1 MEKRIKIN
9 SSPRRTSENF
19 GMNDLVIEELD
30 IKSENEKNK
39 ENKEFLKYKFKGNK
53 VISLNKIERKEK
65 EKINKTL
72 KYGNGKEL
80 LNQNIKNTNFTYEI
94 VIDGKS
100 KISEYAILDLNIEET
115 SLIDNLTI
123 KTTENSVG
131 YLVIRLNGKRLE
143 KWYHNGVI
151 KTEIA
156 KYSKLKLVYIN
167 NLSTKTNNYI
177 SFENKVDEEGR
188 LDNIFIDLGGNI
200 NSLNYYTSLDGYN
213 SKNNI
218 YSIYTGSGKQ
228 TFDYNYI
235 VELFGKNASTNI
247 DVRGV
252 LNDEAKKSFKG
263 TIDFKEGST
272 KSFGDESEYCILLSK
287 KAKSKALPMLL
298 CHEDDVVGNHS
309 SATGKIDQKEL
320 FYIKSRG
327 INEKD
332 AQKLI
337 VRAKLNKTI
346 DKIEDKNIKQYII
359 EKLDI

>member
-19 GMNDLVIEELD
+19 EMNDLRIDEID
-30 IKSENEKNK
+30 IGNIN
-39 ENKEFLKYKFKGNK
+39 NTEFSNFKFKGNK

-80 LNQNIKNTNFTYEI
+80 LNQNIDNTNFSYEI
-94 VIDGKS
+94 LVDGKS
-100 KISEYAILDLNIEET
+100 KSNEYAILDLNIEET

-123 KTTENSVG
+123 KTTDNSVG
-131 YLVIRLNGKRLE
+131 YLVIRLNGKKLE
-143 KWYHNGVI
+143 KGYHNGII

-156 KYSKLKLVYIN
+156 KYSKLKIVYIN
-167 NLSTKTNNYI
+167 NLSIKTNNYI

-188 LDNIFIDLGGNI
+188 LDNIVIDLGGNI
-200 NSLNYYTSLDGYN
+200 NSLNYYTSLYGYN

-218 YSIYTGSGKQ
+218 YSIYTGNGKQ
-228 TFDYNYI
+228 IYDFNYI
-235 VELFGKNASTNI
+235 VELYGKNASTNI

-252 LNDEAKKSFKG
+252 LNGEAKKSFKG

-309 SATGKIDQKEL
+309 SATGKIDEKEL

-337 VRAKLNKTI
+337 IRAKLNKTI
-346 DKIEDKNIKQYII
+346 DKIEDKNIKQFVI

>member
-19 GMNDLVIEELD
+19 GMNDLRIDEID
-30 IKSENEKNK
+30 IGKTNNT
-39 ENKEFLKYKFKGNK
+39 EFSNFKFKGNK

-80 LNQNIKNTNFTYEI
+80 LNQNIDNTNFRYEI
-94 VIDGKS
+94 LVDGKS
-100 KISEYAILDLNIEET
+100 KSNEYAILDLNIEET

-131 YLVIRLNGKRLE
+131 YLVIRLNGKKLE
-143 KWYHNGVI
+143 KGYHNGVI

-156 KYSKLKLVYIN
+156 KHSKLKLVYIN
-167 NLSTKTNNYI
+167 NLSIKTNNYI

-235 VELFGKNASTNI
+235 VELYGKNASTNI

-252 LNDEAKKSFKG
+252 LNGEAKKSFKG

-309 SATGKIDQKEL
+309 SATGKIDEKEL

-327 INEKD
+327 INERD

-337 VRAKLNKTI
+337 IRAKLNKTI
-346 DKIEDKNIKQYII
+346 DKIEDKNIKQHII